1 MTKPTRRLSAL
12 VTVLASIA
20 ICAGTVAASEGV
32 DRAAS
37 GGGHFLFSGF
47 LDVQFGFSAVAKAD
61 GSAQGSFHQ
70 SYTLD
75 GETTSYWGTVTC
87 LSVDTVNN
95 RAWIGGVVTKVKSDD
110 PAARKVGE
118 DVWFRVVDYD
128 DDDPGQDPVD
138 RSTVFGFTPL
148 FESSE
153 AYCAGRPWPADDAR
167 TWPVTAGN
175 ISVR

>member
-1 MTKPTRRLSAL
+1 MKPSRRLSVL

-20 ICAGTVAASEGV
+20 ILAGTALASEGV
-32 DRAAS
+32 GRAAT

-70 SYTLD
+70 SYTLE
-75 GETTSYWGTVTC
+75 GQTTSYWGTVTC
-87 LSVDTVNN
+87 LSVDTVND
-95 RAWIGGVVTKVKSDD
+95 RAWIGGVLTKVKSDD
-110 PAARKVGE
+110 PGARLVGE
-118 DVWFRVVDYD
+118 DVWFRVLDSSQ
-128 DDDPGQDPVD
+128 GQDAAD

-148 FESSE
+148 FESSA
-153 AYCAGRPWPADDAR
+153 AYCAGRPWPADNAR
-167 TWPVTAGN
+167 TWPVIAGN

>member
-1 MTKPTRRLSAL
+1 MTKPSRRLSVL

-20 ICAGTVAASEGV
+20 ILAGTVAASEDV
-32 DRAAS
+32 DRAAT

-70 SYTLD
+70 SYTLE
-75 GETTSYWGTVTC
+75 GQTTSYWGTVSC
-87 LSVDTVNN
+87 LSVDTVNH
-95 RAWIGGVVTKVKSDD
+95 RAWIGGVVTKVESDD
-110 PAARKVGE
+110 PGARLVGE
-118 DVWFRVVDYD
+118 DVWFRVLDIGQGD
-128 DDDPGQDPVD
+128 DGAD

-148 FESSE
+148 FESSA
-153 AYCAGRPWPADDAR
+153 AYCAGRPWPADNAR
-167 TWPVTAGN
+167 TWPVIAGN

>member
-1 MTKPTRRLSAL
+1 MTKPSRRLSVVL
-12 VTVLASIA
+12 SVLASIA
-20 ICAGTVAASEGV
+20 LLAGSVSASEGTS
-32 DRAAS
+32 RAAT

-47 LDVQFGFSAVAKAD
+47 LDVQFGFSAVAKDD
-61 GSAQGSFHQ
+61 GTAQGSFHQ

-75 GETTSYWGTVTC
+75 GLTTSYWGTVTC
-87 LSVDTVNN
+87 LSVDTAT
-95 RAWIGGVVTKVKSDD
+95 RHAWIGGVLTNVQSDD
-110 PAARKVGE
+110 PGARQVGE

-128 DDDPGQDPVD
+128 DDDPDQDPAD

-175 ISVR
+175 IDAR

>member
-1 MTKPTRRLSAL
+1 MTKPSRRLSFV

-20 ICAGTVAASEGV
+20 LLAGTVSASEGV
-32 DRAAS
+32 ARAAT

-70 SYTLD
+70 SYTLE
-75 GETTSYWGTVTC
+75 GMTTSYWGTVTC
-87 LSVDTVNN
+87 LSVDTVNH
-95 RAWIGGVVTKVKSDD
+95 RAWIGGVLTKVQSDN
-110 PAARKVGE
+110 PAARLVGE
-118 DVWFRVVDYD
+118 EVWFRVVDYGE
-128 DDDPGQDPVD
+128 GQDVAD

-148 FESSE
+148 FETSA
-153 AYCAGRPWPADDAR
+153 AYCAARPWPADDAR

-175 ISVR
+175 IQVR

>member
-1 MTKPTRRLSAL
+1 MTKPSRRLSVA

-20 ICAGTVAASEGV
+20 ILAGTVAASDGV
-32 DRAAS
+32 DRAAT

-70 SYTLD
+70 SYTLE
-75 GETTSYWGTVTC
+75 GQTTSYWGTVTC

-95 RAWIGGVVTKVKSDD
+95 RAWIGGVLTKVESDD
-110 PAARKVGE
+110 PGARLVGE
-118 DVWFRVVDYD
+118 EVWFRVLDNGE
-128 DDDPGQDPVD
+128 GQDDAD

-148 FESSE
+148 FESSA
-153 AYCAGRPWPADDAR
+153 AYCAGRPWPADNAR
-167 TWPVTAGN
+167 TWPVIAGN
-175 ISVR
+175 IQVR

>member
-1 MTKPTRRLSAL
+1 MTKPSRRLSVV

-20 ICAGTVAASEGV
+20 ILAGTVSASEGV
-32 DRAAS
+32 VRAAS

-61 GSAQGSFHQ
+61 GTAQGSFHQ
-70 SYTLD
+70 SYTLE
-75 GETTSYWGTVTC
+75 GLTTTYWGTVTC
-87 LSVDTVNN
+87 LSVDTATQ
-95 RAWIGGVVTKVKSDD
+95 RAWIGGVLTKVDSDD
-110 PAARKVGE
+110 PGAREVGE
-118 DVWFRVVDYD
+118 EVWFRVVDYD
-128 DDDPGQDPVD
+128 DDEPGDDPAD

-148 FESSE
+148 FESSA

-167 TWPVTAGN
+167 TWPVISGN